1 MGKEKENLNTAL
13 GRREFL
19 KIGSA
24 GAVFGAAGLASAPRK
39 AAGEVLEKE
48 TKKAVVKAMEEFPV
62 KVSPDYKPFQQKNT
76 VFSRAKGRIDPELA
90 AKARTFERF
99 ETDESRPGYSRIDWA
114 LHHGSWA
121 IEHAATP
128 GSKFGMPNTGWYS
141 WQQNTHEERAN
152 FLDLNYLNS
161 TRHEFASKKEASA
174 VIKRA
179 ARHFS
184 ADLVGITPRNKMW
197 DYDKHFVALSG
208 EEIGW
213 DQFPFEPKS
222 VIVIGVEMDYENMAT
237 APSYTV
243 EGAIGEG
250 YSQMAVTAFQLSV
263 FLKNLGYKAVAA
275 GNDLGMSVPYG
286 IAAGL
291 GEGGRNGLLINYK
304 YGPRFRIAKV
314 YTDIELVEYDKPVTF
329 GVREFCKRCQ
339 RCADA
344 CPSKSIPNNV
354 EPTMQP
360 THGGETWF
368 NNAGVEKWYI
378 NAKKCFEY
386 WCEGNNSCA
395 TCITS
400 CPYNKPDFWH
410 HKLVDK
416 VSALMPGPVH
426 SFMREMDIVFGYG
439 DTFDEKAVKKFWSDK
454 DREYNG
460 I

>member
-1 MGKEKENLNTAL
+1 MTKEKEKKKVAL
-13 GRREFL
+13 GRRDFL
-19 KIGSA
+19 KISSA
-24 GAVFGAAGLASAPRK
+24 GAVIGAAGIAAIPQK
-39 AAGEVLEKE
+39 AAAEVLDKE
-48 TKKAVVKAMEEFPV
+48 TKKAVIKAMDEFPV
-62 KVSPDYKPFQQKNT
+62 KVSPDYKTFRQKNT
-76 VFSRAKGRIDPELA
+76 VFSHAVAGIDPELG

-99 ETDESRPGYSRIDWA
+99 ETDESRPGFSRIDWA

-128 GSKFGMPNTGWYS
+128 GSKFGVPNSGWYS
-141 WQQNTHEERAN
+141 WQQNSPEQRAN
-152 FLDLNYLNS
+152 FLDLNYVNKD
-161 TRHEFASKKEASA
+161 RHEFGSKKEATA

-179 ARHFS
+179 ARHFK

-197 DYDKHFVALSG
+197 DYDKHFVALNG
-208 EEIGW
+208 QEIGW
-213 DQFPFEPKS
+213 DKFPFKPKS

-250 YSQMAVTAFQLSV
+250 YSQMSITAFQLSV

-314 YTDIELVEYDKPVTF
+314 YTDIDFVEYDKPITF

-344 CPSKSIPNNV
+344 CPSKSIPKNV
-354 EPTMQP
+354 EPTMKP

-368 NNAGVEKWYI
+368 NNPGVEKWYI
-378 NAKKCFEY
+378 NAKTCFEY

-410 HKLVDK
+410 HKMVDK

-439 DTFDEKAVKKFWSDK
+439 DTFDKKAVKKFWDDK
-454 DREYNG
+454 NREYNG
-460 I
+460 Y